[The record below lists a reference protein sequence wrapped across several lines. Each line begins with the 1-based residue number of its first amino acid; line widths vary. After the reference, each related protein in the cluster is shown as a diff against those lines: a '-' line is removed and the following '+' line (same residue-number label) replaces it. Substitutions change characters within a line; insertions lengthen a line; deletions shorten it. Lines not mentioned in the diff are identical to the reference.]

1 MKKFLQTKRFF
12 LEREMTIAELLD
24 LLSEILIS
32 YLPANQEEYKF
43 MDEWDTAI
51 SAAKKQ
57 PSFYFHSNGYYE
69 QEDLEYFESCLLH
82 VNSGMLTILHNKKK
96 RNNSFPI
103 TPNGTEE
110 INGFAILPPWAREE
124 DKNEKIENF
133 LKELAKCSETY
144 CYTIG
149 IKISFIEG

>member
-82 VNSGMLTILHNKKK
+82 VNSGMLTILHKKQK
-96 RNNSFPI
+96 NNHSFPI
-103 TPNGTEE
+103 ATTGTEK
-110 INGFAILPPWAREE
+110 IDGFAILPPWAREE

-133 LKELAKCSETY
+133 LKELARCSKTY
-144 CYTIG
+144 CNTIG
-149 IKISFIEG
+149 IKINFIEG